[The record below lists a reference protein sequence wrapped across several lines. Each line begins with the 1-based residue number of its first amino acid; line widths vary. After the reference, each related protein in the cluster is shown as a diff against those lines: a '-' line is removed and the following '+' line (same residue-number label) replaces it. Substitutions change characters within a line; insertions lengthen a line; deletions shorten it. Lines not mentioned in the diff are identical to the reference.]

1 MFGRPTAFSHGVQ
14 ERDFTPVAELRL
26 QAAYQLTTSLAL
38 KAGYTGTFAGN
49 IRRAAP
55 SVLYSLPDMGFVDT
69 GGEDL
74 LINGFDLGIE
84 FIH

>member
-1 MFGRPTAFSHGVQ
+1 V
-14 ERDFTPVAELRL
+14 
-26 QAAYQLTTSLAL
+26 
-38 KAGYTGTFAGN
+38 GN

-55 SVLYSLPDMGFVDT
+55 SVRYSLPDMGFVDT
-69 GGEDL
+69 GGQDL